1 MKNHNEMYQSLL
13 SRCAAYQEKKQKQR
27 RTMRRIVPVTACF
40 CLAAVLGIGYWRHFA
55 TLPEIPSQY
64 IEPTETSAT
73 DEAAAALTDTM
84 PVTDP
89 VAAVTATDTPES
101 LETLPE
107 VTDTPEPSET
117 LPTETDAT
125 EAASQR
131 PTEPLQTDHQQAPQS
146 PTEPKQTEPLTEQP
160 TEPKPTEPP
169 TEQLT
174 EPEPEEPTGDPSP
187 PNTQELDGFQVVH
200 DNGRYFIVS
209 TDPFPQP
216 DGTLR
221 QYTVEGW
228 RIELLA
234 TWDEVTEDGKPIR
247 YYKAAH
253 YDREFIITQQ
263 EYEDFSIEIPYDN
276 VSALFISNGIKG
288 FELSDSED
296 TTTLYWFWEGEGF
309 CMTGETYYISS
320 MLKVIRSFKP
330 ID

>member
-55 TLPEIPSQY
+55 NLPEIPSQY

-73 DEAAAALTDTM
+73 DEAAAPALTDTM

-89 VAAVTATDTPES
+89 VAAVTATDAPEP
-101 LETLPE
+101 LETQPMA
-107 VTDTPEPSET
+107 
-117 LPTETDAT
+117 TDAT

-131 PTEPLQTDHQQAPQS
+131 PTDPVQTDHQQAPQS

-169 TEQLT
+169 TEQPTEPEPT
-174 EPEPEEPTGDPSP
+174 EPEPEEPTGNPSP
-187 PNTQELDGFQVVH
+187 INTQELDGFQVIH

-263 EYEDFSIEIPYDN
+263 EYANFSLEIPYDN
-276 VSALFISNGIKG
+276 VITLITGDGING
-288 FELSDSED
+288 FELPGSED

-309 CMTGETYYISS
+309 CMTGETYYTSS